1 MKAISSVRK
10 SALCGAL
17 DGGRSLIKD
26 VSVPQKGSQVTRW
39 RVAKCQIAC
48 STYKIQTAEDCRG
61 WFLTLRVE

>member
-26 VSVPQKGSQVTRW
+26 VSAPQKGSQ
-39 RVAKCQIAC
+39 
-48 STYKIQTAEDCRG
+48 SLFD
-61 WFLTLRVE
+61 

>member
-26 VSVPQKGSQVTRW
+26 VSAPKKALKLPDGVSQNAKLHARPTRY
-39 RVAKCQIAC
+39 R
-48 STYKIQTAEDCRG
+48 
-61 WFLTLRVE
+61 LRRIVGVGF